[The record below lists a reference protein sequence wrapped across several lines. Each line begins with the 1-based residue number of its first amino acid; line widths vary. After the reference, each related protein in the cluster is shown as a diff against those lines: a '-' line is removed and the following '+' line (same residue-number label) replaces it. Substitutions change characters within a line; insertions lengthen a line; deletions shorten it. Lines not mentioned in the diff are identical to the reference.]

1 MNIKLKAAIET
12 VLYLF
17 AIIAIAGILQLIG
30 QQFTVEEIKTAIS
43 TAGILF
49 CVYLIYTLRLSSLQS
64 QKTLEKLNETR

>member
-17 AIIAIAGILQLIG
+17 AIILVAGILQLIG
-30 QQFTVEEIKTAIS
+30 QQFTVEEIKTA
-43 TAGILF
+43 TALAGILF